1 MAKSVK
7 KTAKRYLKKLHVL
20 TIVLMVAAL
29 LLGAVAGFFAVNY
42 ISRDDRFELCGQKT
56 TTLPLTKTE
65 GAAYLYTEQGV
76 EAVCFGRDVSG
87 TVSVKTTL
95 EKNEQGQYVIP
106 LTEEGVY
113 TITYT
118 VEALKFGEKA
128 PNGPTLR
135 VRVFVVKAGV

>member
-20 TIVLMVAAL
+20 TVVFMVAAL
-29 LLGAVAGFFAVNY
+29 ILGAAAGFFAVNY
-42 ISRDDRFELCGQKT
+42 ISRDDRFVLRGSSA
-56 TTLPLTKTE
+56 TTLPLTPTE
-65 GAAYLYTEQGV
+65 GAAYLYTEEGV

-87 TVSVKTTL
+87 TLRVETTL

-113 TITYT
+113 TIIYT
-118 VEALKFGEKA
+118 VDALKFGESA
-128 PNGPTLR
+128 PNGPIRR
-135 VRVFVVKAGV
+135 VRVFTVKAEV

>member
-1 MAKSVK
+1 MAKNVK
-7 KTAKRYLKKLHVL
+7 KAAKRYLKKLHVL
-20 TIVLMVAAL
+20 TVVLMVAAL
-29 LLGAVAGFFAVNY
+29 LLGVAAGFFAVNT
-42 ISRDDRFELCGQKT
+42 ISKNDRFELIGQKA
-56 TTLPLTKTE
+56 TTLPLTKTK
-65 GAAYLYTEQGV
+65 GATYLYTEEGI

-118 VEALKFGEKA
+118 VDALKFGEKA

-135 VRVFVVKAGV
+135 VRVFVVKAEV

>member
-1 MAKSVK
+1 MAKNVK
-7 KTAKRYLKKLHVL
+7 KAAKRYLKKLHVL
-20 TIVLMVAAL
+20 TVVLMVAAL
-29 LLGAVAGFFAVNY
+29 LLGVAAGFFAVNT
-42 ISRDDRFELCGQKT
+42 ISKDDRFALIGQAT
-56 TTLPLTKTE
+56 TTLPLTKTK
-65 GAAYLYTEQGV
+65 GATYLYTEEGI

-95 EKNEQGQYVIP
+95 EKNEQGQYIIP

-118 VEALKFGEKA
+118 VDALKFGEKA

-135 VRVFVVKAGV
+135 VRVFVVKAEV